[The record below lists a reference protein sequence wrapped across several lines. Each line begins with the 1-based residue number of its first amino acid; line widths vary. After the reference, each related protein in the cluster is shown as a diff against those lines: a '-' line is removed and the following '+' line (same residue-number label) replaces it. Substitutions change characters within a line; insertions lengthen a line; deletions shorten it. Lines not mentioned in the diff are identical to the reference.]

1 MKIHSKKLTTM
12 ALILLVLPFVSL
24 VSLQIK
30 DAAAES
36 PTMTILEV
44 TSNISYQ
51 IGVSVEITLTGFN
64 YDLYTEFLR
73 LYLNQSTATIL
84 ANDYDSYNASKS
96 FGRQDEATFEAQ
108 VLSPVLYN
116 GSHLDSANYNVTVV
130 AITNTDEKS
139 TLIEW
144 SGGYIFIDTDL
155 PDITYIHPSVALEE
169 VWGIYTVEA
178 DIVDVSDIS
187 LVEFYIDNNLR
198 YQIDDPFPGQTNYK
212 WDWHCANDPRG
223 VRSVKV
229 RAKDNSSA
237 LNVDELSFSVTV
249 VGPEMSYIDPIPVT
263 IDFNDTLKLN
273 LTVTDAFFAIDSVYA
288 NYSIDDGPWVF
299 AEMDTLAVDQFNFT
313 FSSYPIDSKINWE
326 IYANNTDGQY
336 HIFRGA
342 ALEPWEIY
350 SVHWDHIT
358 PSGEVNHDYQLT
370 IDDEIFVFLNV
381 TEQST
386 LDLCN
391 INYKVDEGDWQEV
404 AMVLNETGVN
414 NTWYEYKHEFNDSY
428 PIFTHIQFYIWL
440 NDSGNNV
447 LQLDNTGEYY
457 SIKIIPHDLE
467 APEIGIEEM
476 PETIT
481 TMQNVTVTVTI
492 NETSTLISVD
502 VLYRVR
508 GTQYSIAMNQIASD
522 TWTASFVVVAVTGDT
537 VEIWVRAIDEYYN
550 TAETDVEDFVV
561 EAENAGVTHSNFLL
575 WLMLIVL
582 IILPIVITLLILR
595 PQR

>member
-1 MKIHSKKLTTM
+1 M

-36 PTMTILEV
+36 PTITILEV

-51 IGVSVEITLTGFN
+51 IEVSVEITLTGFN

-96 FGRQDEATFEAQ
+96 FGRQDDATFEAQ

-139 TLIEW
+139 TLLEW
-144 SGGYIFIDTDL
+144 IGGYIFIDTDL

-169 VWGIYTVEA
+169 VWGVYTVEV

-212 WDWHCANDPRG
+212 WDWNCANDPRE

-229 RAKDNSSA
+229 RARDNSSA

-249 VGPEMSYIDPIPVT
+249 AGPEMSYIDPIPTT

-273 LTVTDAFFAIDSVYA
+273 LTVTDAFFEIDSVYA
-288 NYSIDDGPWVF
+288 NYSIDDGAWVF
-299 AEMDTLAVDQFNFT
+299 AKMDNLTVDQFNFT
-313 FSSYPIDSKINWE
+313 FSSIPINSKINWE

-336 HIFRGA
+336 HLFRTP
-342 ALEPWEIY
+342 ALEPWEVS
-350 SVHWDHIT
+350 SVHWDHIKPT
-358 PSGEVNHDYQLT
+358 GEVTHDYQLT

-386 LDLCN
+386 LDVCN
-391 INYKVDEGDWQEV
+391 INYKVDEGAWQEV

-414 NTWYEYKHEFNDSY
+414 NTWYEYKHEFTDSY
-428 PIFTHIQFYIWL
+428 PIFTHIQFYVWL
-440 NDSGNNV
+440 NDSGNNI
-447 LQLDNTGEYY
+447 LQLDNSGNYY
-457 SIKIIPHDLE
+457 SIKIIPHDLA
-467 APEIGIEEM
+467 APEIGIDEM

-481 TMQNVTVTVTI
+481 TMQNITVTVTI
-492 NETSTLISVD
+492 NETSALLSVD
-502 VLYRVR
+502 VLYRVQ
-508 GTQYSIAMNQIASD
+508 GKQYSIAMTQIASN
-522 TWTASFVVVAVTGDT
+522 TWSASFVIVATTGNK

-561 EAENAGVTHSNFLL
+561 EADNAGVAHSNFLL

>member
-1 MKIHSKKLTTM
+1 MKIHSKKLTTI
-12 ALILLVLPFVSL
+12 ALILLVLPFISL

-36 PTMTILEV
+36 PTLTILEV

-51 IGVSVEITLTGFN
+51 IEVSVEITLTGFN

-73 LYLNQSTATIL
+73 LYLNQSIATIL
-84 ANDYDSYNASKS
+84 ANDYDGFNASRT
-96 FGRQDEATFEAQ
+96 FGRQDDATFESQ
-108 VLSPVLYN
+108 LLSPVLYN

-178 DIVDVSDIS
+178 TIVDISNIS
-187 LVEFYIDNNLR
+187 LVEFFIDNDLR
-198 YQIDDPFPGQTNYK
+198 YQIDNPFPGQTSFT
-212 WDWHCANDPRG
+212 WDWLSSQDNRG

-237 LNVDELSFSVTV
+237 YNNDELSFSVTV
-249 VGPEMSYIDPIPVT
+249 VGPEISYLDPIPAT

-273 LTVTDAFFAIDSVYA
+273 LTVTDAFFEIDSVYA

-299 AEMDTLAVDQFNFT
+299 TKMENLTVDQFNYT
-313 FSSYPIDSKINWE
+313 FASYPIDSKINWE
-326 IYANNTDGQY
+326 IFANNTDGQY
-336 HIFRGA
+336 HIFRNS
-342 ALEPWEIY
+342 ALESWETF
-350 SVHWDHIT
+350 SVHWDHIYPT
-358 PSGEVNHDYQLT
+358 GEVTHDYQLT

-381 TEQST
+381 TEQSS
-386 LDLCN
+386 LDVCN
-391 INYKVDEGDWQEV
+391 INYRVDEGDWQEA

-414 NTWYEYKHEFNDSY
+414 NTWYEYKHNFTDGY

-440 NDSGNNV
+440 NDSGNNI
-447 LQLDNTGEYY
+447 LRLDNDGDYY
-457 SIKIIPHDLE
+457 LIKIIPHDLVAPIITIDE
-467 APEIGIEEM
+467 IPEI
-476 PETIT
+476 IT
-481 TMQNVTVTVTI
+481 TMQNITVTVTI
-492 NETSTLISVD
+492 NETSNLLSVD
-502 VLYRVR
+502 VLYRVQ
-508 GTQYSIAMNQIASD
+508 GKQYSVAMNQIASD
-522 TWTASFVVVAVTGDT
+522 TWTASFVVVATTGNT
-537 VEIWVRAIDEYYN
+537 VELWVRAIDEYYN

-561 EAENAGVTHSNFLL
+561 EAENAGVAHSNFLL

>member
-1 MKIHSKKLTTM
+1 M

-51 IGVSVEITLTGFN
+51 IEVSVEITLTGFN

-84 ANDYDSYNASKS
+84 ANDYDGFNASKT
-96 FGRQDEATFEAQ
+96 FGRQDDATFEAQ

-139 TLIEW
+139 TLLEW

-169 VWGIYTVEA
+169 VWGIYTVEV
-178 DIVDVSDIS
+178 DVVDVSNIS
-187 LVEFYIDNNLR
+187 LVEFFIDNNLR
-198 YQIDDPFPGQTNYK
+198 HQIDDPFPGQTNYK
-212 WDWHCANDPRG
+212 WDWYCVNDPRG
-223 VRSVKV
+223 VRAIKV
-229 RAKDNSSA
+229 QATDNSSA
-237 LNVDELSFSVTV
+237 YNNDELSFSVTV
-249 VGPEMSYIDPIPVT
+249 VGPEMSYLDPIPAT

-273 LTVTDAFFAIDSVYA
+273 LTITDEYFEIDTVYA

-299 AEMDTLAVDQFNFT
+299 TQMENLTVDQFNYT
-313 FSSYPIDSKINWE
+313 FSSYPIGSKINWE
-326 IYANNTDGQY
+326 IFANNTDGQY
-336 HIFRGA
+336 HIFRNT
-342 ALEPWEIY
+342 ALEPWEIF
-350 SVHWDHIT
+350 SVHWDHIDPT
-358 PSGEVNHDYQLT
+358 GEVTHDYQLT
-370 IDDEIFVFLNV
+370 MDDEIFVFVNV
-381 TEQST
+381 TEQSS
-386 LDLCN
+386 LDFCN
-391 INYKVDEGDWQEV
+391 INYRVDEGDWQEV

-414 NTWYEYKHEFNDSY
+414 NTWYEYKHHFTDDY

-440 NDSGNNV
+440 NDSGNNI
-447 LQLDNTGEYY
+447 LRLDNTGDYY

-481 TMQNVTVTVTI
+481 TMQNITVTVTI
-492 NETSTLISVD
+492 NETSNLISVD

-508 GTQYSIAMNQIASD
+508 GKQYSIAMNQIASD
-522 TWTASFVVVAVTGDT
+522 TWTASFVVVATTGDT
-537 VEIWVRAIDEYYN
+537 VEIWIRAIDEYYN

-561 EAENAGVTHSNFLL
+561 EAEQAGVAHSNFLL

-582 IILPIVITLLILR
+582 IILPIVITLLIIR
-595 PQR
+595 PQK

>member
-1 MKIHSKKLTTM
+1 M

-51 IGVSVEITLTGFN
+51 IEVSVEITLTGFN

-84 ANDYDSYNASKS
+84 ANDYDGFNASKTFS
-96 FGRQDEATFEAQ
+96 RQDDATFEAQ

-116 GSHLDSANYNVTVV
+116 GSHLDSANYNVTVI

-169 VWGIYTVEA
+169 IWGIYTVETN
-178 DIVDVSDIS
+178 IVDTSDIS
-187 LVEFYIDNNLR
+187 LVEFFIDNNLR
-198 YQIDDPFPGQTNYK
+198 YQIDDPFPGQTSFT
-212 WDWHCANDPRG
+212 WDWLSSQDDKG

-229 RAKDNSSA
+229 KATDNSSA
-237 LNVDELSFSVTV
+237 FNVEELSFSVTV
-249 VGPEMSYIDPIPVT
+249 VGPEMSYLDPIPAT
-263 IDFNDTLKLN
+263 IDFNNTLKLN
-273 LTVTDAFFAIDSVYA
+273 LTVTDAFFEIDSVYT

-299 AEMDTLAVDQFNFT
+299 TKMENLTVDQFNYT
-313 FSSYPIDSKINWE
+313 FSSYPIGSKINWE
-326 IYANNTDGQY
+326 IFANNTDGQY
-336 HIFRGA
+336 HIFRTA
-342 ALEPWEIY
+342 ALEPWEIF
-350 SVHWDHIT
+350 SVHWDHINPT
-358 PSGEVNHDYQLT
+358 GEVNHDYQLT

-381 TEQST
+381 TEQSP

-391 INYKVDEGDWQEV
+391 INYRVDEGDWQEV

-414 NTWYEYKHEFNDSY
+414 NTWYEYKHYFTDSY
-428 PIFTHIQFYIWL
+428 PIFTYIEFYIWL
-440 NDSGNNV
+440 NDSGNNI
-447 LQLDNTGEYY
+447 LRLDNNGDYY
-457 SIKIIPHDLE
+457 SIKIIPHDLV
-467 APEIGIEEM
+467 APILTIDVM

-481 TMQNVTVTVTI
+481 TLQNITVTVTI
-492 NETSTLISVD
+492 NETSNLLSVD
-502 VLYRVR
+502 VLYRVQS
-508 GTQYSIAMNQIASD
+508 TQYSIAMNQIGSD
-522 TWTASFVVVAVTGDT
+522 TWTASFVVIATTGDT

-561 EAENAGVTHSNFLL
+561 VAEEAGVTHSNFLL

>member
-1 MKIHSKKLTTM
+1 M
-12 ALILLVLPFVSL
+12 ALIFMVLPFVSL
-24 VSLQIK
+24 VSLQLK

-44 TSNISYQ
+44 TSSISYR
-51 IGVSVEITLTGFN
+51 IEVSVEITLTGFN
-64 YDLYTEFLR
+64 YDFYTEFLR

-84 ANDYDSYNASKS
+84 ANDYDGFNASRA
-96 FGRQDEATFEAQ
+96 FGRRDDATFEAQ
-108 VLSPVLYN
+108 ILSPVLNN

-139 TLIEW
+139 PLIEW

-169 VWGIYTVEA
+169 VWGIYTVE
-178 DIVDVSDIS
+178 VDVIDTSNIS

-198 YQIDDPFPGQTNYK
+198 YQIDDPFPGQTSFT
-212 WDWHCANDPRG
+212 WDWLSSRDTSG
-223 VRSVKV
+223 IRSIKV

-249 VGPEMSYIDPIPVT
+249 VGPEMSYIDPIPAT
-263 IDFNDTLKLN
+263 IDFNNTLKLN
-273 LTVTDAFFAIDSVYA
+273 LTVTDEFFEIDSVYT
-288 NYSIDDGPWVF
+288 NYSIDDGPWIF
-299 AEMDTLAVDQFNFT
+299 TKMDNLTVDQFNYT
-313 FSSYPIDSKINWE
+313 FSSYPIGSKINWE
-326 IYANNTDGQY
+326 IFANNTDGQY
-336 HIFRGA
+336 HIFRKT
-342 ALEPWEIY
+342 ALDPWEIF
-350 SVHWDHIT
+350 SVHWDHINPT
-358 PSGEVNHDYQLT
+358 GEVSHDYQLT

-381 TEQST
+381 TEQSP

-404 AMVLNETGVN
+404 SMVLNETGVN
-414 NTWYEYKHEFNDSY
+414 NTWYEYKHHFTDSY

-440 NDSGNNV
+440 NDSGNNI
-447 LQLDNTGEYY
+447 LRLDNTGDYY
-457 SIKIIPHDLE
+457 SIKIIPLDLA
-467 APEIGIEEM
+467 APIITIDEM
-476 PETIT
+476 PEIIT
-481 TMQNVTVTVTI
+481 TMQNITVTVTI
-492 NETSTLISVD
+492 NETSNLLSVD

-508 GTQYSIAMNQIASD
+508 GKQYSIAMNQIASD
-522 TWTASFVVVAVTGDT
+522 TWTASFVVVATTGDT
-537 VEIWVRAIDEYYN
+537 VEIWIRAIDEYYN

-561 EAENAGVTHSNFLL
+561 EADKAGITHSNFLL
-575 WLMLIVL
+575 WLMFIVL

>member
-51 IGVSVEITLTGFN
+51 IEVSVEITLTGFN

-84 ANDYDSYNASKS
+84 ANDYDGFNASKTFS
-96 FGRQDEATFEAQ
+96 RQDDATFEAQ

-116 GSHLDSANYNVTVV
+116 GSHLDSANYNVTVI

-169 VWGIYTVEA
+169 IWGIYTVETN
-178 DIVDVSDIS
+178 IVDTSDIS
-187 LVEFYIDNNLR
+187 LVEFFIDNNLR
-198 YQIDDPFPGQTNYK
+198 YQIDDPFPGQTSFT
-212 WDWHCANDPRG
+212 WDWLSSQDDKG

-229 RAKDNSSA
+229 KATDNSSA
-237 LNVDELSFSVTV
+237 FNVEELSFSVTV
-249 VGPEMSYIDPIPVT
+249 VGPEMSYLDPIPAT
-263 IDFNDTLKLN
+263 IDFNNTLKLN
-273 LTVTDAFFAIDSVYA
+273 LTVTDAFFEIDSVYT

-299 AEMDTLAVDQFNFT
+299 TKMENLTVDQFNYT
-313 FSSYPIDSKINWE
+313 FSSYPIGSKINWE
-326 IYANNTDGQY
+326 IFANNTDGQY
-336 HIFRGA
+336 HIFRTA
-342 ALEPWEIY
+342 ALEPWEIF
-350 SVHWDHIT
+350 SVHWDHINPT
-358 PSGEVNHDYQLT
+358 GEVNHDYQLT

-381 TEQST
+381 TEQSP

-391 INYKVDEGDWQEV
+391 INYRVDEGDWQEV

-414 NTWYEYKHEFNDSY
+414 NTWYEYKHYFTDSY
-428 PIFTHIQFYIWL
+428 PIFTYIEFYIWL
-440 NDSGNNV
+440 NDSGNNI
-447 LQLDNTGEYY
+447 LRLDNNGDYY
-457 SIKIIPHDLE
+457 SIKIIPHDLV
-467 APEIGIEEM
+467 APILTIDVM

-481 TMQNVTVTVTI
+481 TLQNITVTVTI
-492 NETSTLISVD
+492 NETSNLLSVD
-502 VLYRVR
+502 VLYRVQS
-508 GTQYSIAMNQIASD
+508 TQYSIAMNQIGSD
-522 TWTASFVVVAVTGDT
+522 TWTASFVVIATTGDT

-561 EAENAGVTHSNFLL
+561 VAEEAGVTHSNFLL